1 MKKVFSWIW
10 ENSLFLATLFL
21 LAFIPLYPKL
31 PLFDIVNTWVY
42 IRVEDFVILFV
53 LFLWLA
59 LLFKKKVTLETP
71 LTFPIIIF
79 WIVGGIA
86 TIHGVVLIFPTT
98 ANIFPNIAFL
108 GYLRQI
114 EYLSLFFIA
123 YSGMKEKKFLP
134 YVFGVICL
142 TLFLVIIYGFGQRY
156 LGFPAFL
163 TMNEEFAKGTP
174 IKLSSLSRVPSTF
187 AGHYDLAAY
196 LVLVIPILA
205 SVFFAVNKWISKI
218 LILGL
223 VFLSFILLFMTV
235 SRVSFFVLLISLG
248 LVLLFQKKKFVI
260 FVLPVAL
267 IVGLLI
273 FRFSPALLD
282 RFGNTIKKIDVVVDV
297 TTGNPIG
304 HARKVSSSY
313 FQDKTI
319 RRRFFQSTDQ
329 LNLTMTEKEEAQVA
343 TPSALVP
350 LNSLQPE
357 VVLVEPPNAPT
368 GESLPQGTGYINL
381 SLSPVT
387 KRVGEFFYEK
397 PSGNDSS
404 QSAFMFQ
411 GDFLIKRASA
421 YDLSFTTRFQGE
433 WPRAVDAFKRN
444 ILVGSG
450 YSSVGLAVDN
460 NYLRLLGETGILGL
474 ISFLSIFIGAAIY
487 IIKVFPKIESPFA
500 RSFVVG
506 FSAGVVGLMLNALLI
521 DVFDAS
527 KIAYVLWI
535 LMGVLMATLHIY
547 ADKNINLFQEFK
559 KIVTSSLAVTLLLA
573 ALAITF
579 YYPMVNNFFVGDDF
593 TWLRWVADCPKLT
606 GETCQSL
613 SKTVFGYF
621 TSADGFFWRPGT
633 KIFFL
638 SMYSFFWLNQT
649 VYHAVSIALHL
660 IVAVLFFW
668 LAGKI
673 FKDSLLA
680 FLASLLFLIS
690 TGYSEEIF
698 WISSVGHLFNAV
710 FIILAL
716 LLFIKWEETKR
727 KIFLISS
734 IVSIA
739 LSLLFYELGVVAPL
753 LIIMY
758 RFVIEGASLNLK
770 KNIKLYL
777 ILFLPVFLY
786 LILRFISGSHWQGGD
801 YSYNLL
807 KLPFN
812 LIGNVW
818 GYLMLTI
825 FGLPSLPFYEL
836 VRNLLRVNIALSA
849 LGIVVGLLLSLLSFR
864 IFNIKSLL
872 RKIEDRD
879 KRIIYFGLLFF
890 LISLLPFLGFGN
902 IASRY
907 SYLASLGLIFLF
919 VFFLKKLYLYLLY
932 SGKEIAILAI
942 GLIVTTFSLFHIV
955 QIQQIYSDWNGA
967 GKKSQNFF
975 ISLDSLYSQQ
985 WAGKSSKYYFLNVPL
1000 KNGGAWI
1007 FPWGLRDAVWFA
1019 FQNKNLEVEITSN
1032 LNYAL
1037 EQAAKSPSNRVL
1049 IFQEDGTLKEII
1061 PPPATY

>member
-1 MKKVFSWIW
+1 MRKIITSLLILLFAFFVFSVTSVSAKVISDEKGSVNVGKTEIINDDLFIGAETAEVAGTVNGDVFVGAQTVKISGIINGNLHVGANTFDLRGTVKGNVYAGAQNVLVSSSTIGGSLLIGAATVNIDRDSSIGGSILAGAGGLTIDSQVKRSVYAGTGNLTIGSDAIIGKDLYYSSGQEQANISSSAKIAGSIYKSEVAKSPSNIEGAKKLVPTAINGAKVFSSFI
-10 ENSLFLATLFL
+10 
-21 LAFIPLYPKL
+21 AFI
-31 PLFDIVNTWVY
+31 
-42 IRVEDFVILFV
+42 
-53 LFLWLA
+53 
-59 LLFKKKVTLETP
+59 
-71 LTFPIIIF
+71 
-79 WIVGGIA
+79 G
-86 TIHGVVLIFPTT
+86 
-98 ANIFPNIAFL
+98 
-108 GYLRQI
+108 
-114 EYLSLFFIA
+114 
-123 YSGMKEKKFLP
+123 
-134 YVFGVICL
+134 
-142 TLFLVIIYGFGQRY
+142 
-156 LGFPAFL
+156 
-163 TMNEEFAKGTP
+163 
-174 IKLSSLSRVPSTF
+174 
-187 AGHYDLAAY
+187 
-196 LVLVIPILA
+196 
-205 SVFFAVNKWISKI
+205 
-218 LILGL
+218 
-223 VFLSFILLFMTV
+223 
-235 SRVSFFVLLISLG
+235 
-248 LVLLFQKKKFVI
+248 
-260 FVLPVAL
+260 AL

-297 TTGNPIG
+297 KTGNPIG

-313 FQDKTI
+313 FQDKPI

-329 LNLTMTEKEEAQVA
+329 LNLTMTEKEAAQVA

-474 ISFLSIFIGAAIY
+474 ISFLSIFMGAAIY

-770 KNIKLYL
+770 KNIKF
-777 ILFLPVFLY
+777 IFTPKIFLFL
-786 LILRFISGSHWQGGD
+786 
-801 YSYNLL
+801 
-807 KLPFN
+807 
-812 LIGNVW
+812 GN
-818 GYLMLTI
+818 
-825 FGLPSLPFYEL
+825 
-836 VRNLLRVNIALSA
+836 
-849 LGIVVGLLLSLLSFR
+849 
-864 IFNIKSLL
+864 IFNI
-872 RKIEDRD
+872 I
-879 KRIIYFGLLFF
+879 
-890 LISLLPFLGFGN
+890 
-902 IASRY
+902 
-907 SYLASLGLIFLF
+907 
-919 VFFLKKLYLYLLY
+919 
-932 SGKEIAILAI
+932 
-942 GLIVTTFSLFHIV
+942 
-955 QIQQIYSDWNGA
+955 
-967 GKKSQNFF
+967 
-975 ISLDSLYSQQ
+975 
-985 WAGKSSKYYFLNVPL
+985 
-1000 KNGGAWI
+1000 
-1007 FPWGLRDAVWFA
+1007 
-1019 FQNKNLEVEITSN
+1019 
-1032 LNYAL
+1032 
-1037 EQAAKSPSNRVL
+1037 
-1049 IFQEDGTLKEII
+1049 EII
-1061 PPPATY
+1061 